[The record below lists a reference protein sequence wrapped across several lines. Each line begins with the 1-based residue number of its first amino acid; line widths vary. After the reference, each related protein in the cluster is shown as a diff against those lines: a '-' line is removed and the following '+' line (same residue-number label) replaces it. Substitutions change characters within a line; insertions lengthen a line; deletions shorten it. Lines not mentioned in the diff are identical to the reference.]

1 LLKTLLGSYFFFS
14 FCSWAKLSPK
24 TCVPP
29 TPIPEEISGSIDN
42 QPAQQVEEL
51 TVIVEV
57 FTYACPSS
65 QNPRIFIC
73 ETLLPRKGREKAK
86 GLRVAIL
93 TLTIRY
99 NSAYPFCHP
108 EFLKL
113 LMGLGAHILGP
124 LSNLFVVF
132 CFRPAGQ
139 RISTIGFKWGMREL
153 RASRPPCSQ
162 DTRLKEHADSW
173 NSS

>member
-1 LLKTLLGSYFFFS
+1 M
-14 FCSWAKLSPK
+14 
-24 TCVPP
+24 PP

-57 FTYACPSS
+57 FTYTCPPS

-73 ETLLPRKGREKAK
+73 EILLPRKGGEKPR

-99 NSAYPFCHP
+99 NSAYSCCHP
-108 EFLKL
+108 GFLKL
-113 LMGLGAHILGP
+113 LMGLVAHILGP

-132 CFRPAGQ
+132 CFRPTGQ
-139 RISTIGFKWGMREL
+139 RISTIRFKLGMREL
-153 RASRPPCSQ
+153 RATRPPCSQ
-162 DTRLKEHADSW
+162 NTRLKEHAESW
-173 NSS
+173 NSSWAPSPPGKHSKFT

>member
-1 LLKTLLGSYFFFS
+1 MTAFHNIQLPLNSAHYAPVLGSTNCGPLLKTLLGSYFFFS

-65 QNPRIFIC
+65 QNLRIFIC
-73 ETLLPRKGREKAK
+73 ETLLPRKGREKTK
-86 GLRVAIL
+86 GSQGSNIGIYHLLQLRLSLLSSWISQ
-93 TLTIRY
+93 TPDGTW
-99 NSAYPFCHP
+99 SSYPGSTVESLCRD
-108 EFLKL
+108 L
-113 LMGLGAHILGP
+113 LG
-124 LSNLFVVF
+124 SSW
-132 CFRPAGQ
+132 PA
-139 RISTIGFKWGMREL
+139 
-153 RASRPPCSQ
+153 
-162 DTRLKEHADSW
+162 
-173 NSS
+173 N